1 MPRELLKKNLGLK
14 AVHKLVQRAND
25 SGVLTRQEIVS
36 MLPPLLLG
44 IEAHHAV
51 FDMCAAPGSKTAQV
65 FELMTCSA
73 LNAGES
79 NVQQRK
85 GFIVANDADPK
96 RAFMLTHQMNRLNT
110 SSKASISYLLRHGH
124 PQPQC
129 IEFSLPVLQ
138 GRTCGSKL

>member
-1 MPRELLKKNLGLK
+1 MLSRKEYYPPGNVLFELTVPRELLKKNLGLK

-36 MLPPLLLG
+36 MLPPLLLA
-44 IEAHHAV
+44 IEGHNSV
-51 FDMCAAPGSKTAQV
+51 FDMCAAPGSKTAQI

-73 LNAGES
+73 LYDKAGES
-79 NVQQRK
+79 NADQRK

-110 SSKASISYLLRHGH
+110 ASKTLSALMNL
-124 PQPQC
+124 
-129 IEFSLPVLQ
+129 
-138 GRTCGSKL
+138 

>member
-1 MPRELLKKNLGLK
+1 LLDRKGYYPPGNVLYELTVPRELLKKNLGLK
-14 AVHKLVQRAND
+14 AVHKLIQRAND

-44 IEAHHAV
+44 IEAHHSV

-73 LNAGES
+73 YKAGET

-110 SSKASISYLLRHGH
+110 SSKRASIIL
-124 PQPQC
+124 
-129 IEFSLPVLQ
+129 
-138 GRTCGSKL
+138 